1 VTIDMENGQDRAV
14 RNQMLWFAGAVGT
27 AVGIAV
33 WAYSRKEPTYWE
45 KTRRAAGDL
54 AERASEINPWVGAG
68 AGATA
73 LGGAALAY
81 KLRQPKSRWN
91 RAGERAGD
99 FVSETGK
106 QMRPG
111 LGAIAAAS
119 LSVASALASA
129 KARKRTGDRIAE
141 GTSNAADN
149 VAEVGS
155 RIWQR
160 LQTISE
166 EGAKLYPHLK
176 KMMA

>member
-1 VTIDMENGQDRAV
+1 MDMDNVQDRAN

-45 KTRRAAGDL
+45 KTRRAAGEL
-54 AERASEINPWVGAG
+54 AERASDINPWVGAG
-68 AGATA
+68 AGTAA

-81 KLRQPKSRWN
+81 KLRQPKSGWKRAGD
-91 RAGERAGD
+91 RAGEFANQA
-99 FVSETGK
+99 GK
-106 QMRPG
+106 QLRPG

-119 LSVASALASA
+119 LSVASALANA
-129 KARKRTGDRIAE
+129 KSRKRAGERLAE
-141 GTSNAADN
+141 GTENAADN
-149 VAEVGS
+149 LAEVGT

>member
-1 VTIDMENGQDRAV
+1 
-14 RNQMLWFAGAVGT
+14 MLWFAGAVGT

-33 WAYSRKEPTYWE
+33 WAYGRKEPTYWE
-45 KTRRAAGDL
+45 KTRRSAGQIAD
-54 AERASEINPWVGAG
+54 RASEINPWIGAG
-68 AGATA
+68 AGTAA

-81 KLRQPKSRWN
+81 RLRQPKPGWRRAGQ
-91 RAGERAGD
+91 RAGE
-99 FVSETGK
+99 FVTENAK
-106 QMRPG
+106 QLRPG

-119 LSVASALASA
+119 LSVASALATA
-129 KARKRTGDRIAE
+129 KSRKSTANRIAN

-176 KMMA
+176 KMIA